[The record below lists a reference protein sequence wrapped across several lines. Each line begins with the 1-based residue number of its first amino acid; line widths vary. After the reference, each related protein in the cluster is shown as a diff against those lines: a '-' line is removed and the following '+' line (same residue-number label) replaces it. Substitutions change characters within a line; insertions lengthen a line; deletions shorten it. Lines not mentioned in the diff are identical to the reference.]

1 MLEMLDCRYFKKI
14 PILKQTSESDG
25 IEEKF
30 LIHCMIGMGGKEG
43 CSPYCPFYE
52 TL

>member
-14 PILKQTSESDG
+14 PVVKESDG
-25 IEEKF
+25 GYDEKF
-30 LIHCMIGMGGKEG
+30 LIHCLIGMGGKEG
-43 CSPYCPFYE
+43 CAPYCPFYE